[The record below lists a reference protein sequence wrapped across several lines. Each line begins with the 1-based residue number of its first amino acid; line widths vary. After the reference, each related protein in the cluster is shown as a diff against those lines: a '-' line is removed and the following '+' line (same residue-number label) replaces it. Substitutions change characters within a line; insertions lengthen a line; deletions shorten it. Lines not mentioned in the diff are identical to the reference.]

1 MTKRAK
7 KASARKSRKR
17 LIPPGKTR
25 AYQVDASLDRLPN
38 EEEVLRVLQPELD
51 ALSDG
56 ELLRVNLNI
65 PTVVTTVLGVA
76 PRLRELRP
84 AIAQRLPDFDLRRF
98 DKLESYALALSST
111 HAAHS
116 VTKSSTPKLPALQA
130 EAWTLRAMLR
140 ADARA
145 LVLRG
150 HVVPKKLRALSKKR
164 GYLNLVNDLGILV
177 NVLREVAPRLEGR
190 WSVSKSEIERAAE
203 LSVQI
208 IALVR
213 GRNAPSL
220 AAQSTANARAR
231 AFTLLLRAY
240 DDARRAVCYLTW
252 HEGTLDEIAPPLR
265 GAPGKKRV
273 RRTTGETA
281 SSHAAPR
288 NMPT

>member
-213 GRNAPSL
+213 GRK
-220 AAQSTANARAR
+220 ANARAR